1 MNPFYLGE
9 PIMSIF
15 KNMFSSVE
23 KFTTSVLAGLA
34 SFYAPV
40 YVPITAIAVLMIV
53 DAIYGYKVSKKYGQT
68 KVESHKAWKTI
79 YKIRDA
85 VIAICGAFTI
95 DQLIIT
101 SIDLHAIEFIAG
113 AIALVEFWSLLES
126 LCELHPK
133 WKVWSVLKERNTQMS
148 NLMKNYQMI
157 TVLLKV
163 VNWFAK
169 YYKIVAVGLVSLL
182 IATIFIQNHKLQ
194 KLNKEIDRV
203 TNNLR
208 SYEESTSDLTKRN
221 RVLQLTIDEL
231 NTSQD
236 SLIQQV
242 NETKKKL
249 KIKDKNL
256 TNVSVIN
263 TEIKDSVKTVI
274 KHKLVDFKE
283 ELKLNELTT
292 IIVSRK
298 DSILKAKLDIT
309 NQQIIFVENKREYR
323 RKYKSWLSR
332 FLRFDFK
339 KITTRQY
346 HIENSNPL
354 IKVTDTRV
362 IEVSK

>member
-1 MNPFYLGE
+1 
-9 PIMSIF
+9 
-15 KNMFSSVE
+15 
-23 KFTTSVLAGLA
+23 
-34 SFYAPV
+34 
-40 YVPITAIAVLMIV
+40 
-53 DAIYGYKVSKKYGQT
+53 
-68 KVESHKAWKTI
+68 
-79 YKIRDA
+79 
-85 VIAICGAFTI
+85 
-95 DQLIIT
+95 
-101 SIDLHAIEFIAG
+101 
-113 AIALVEFWSLLES
+113 
-126 LCELHPK
+126 
-133 WKVWSVLKERNTQMS
+133 MS

-208 SYEESTSDLTKRN
+208 SYEESASDLTKRN

-332 FLRFDFK
+332 FLHFDFK